1 MATMI
6 PLIRAACLIPH
17 IHWLESRNR
26 PVDAH
31 LAEAGVP
38 GDPVDQPER
47 PIPLRAA
54 MTFVRDA
61 ADREDIPDLGLRV
74 MTGDSLSNLGA
85 FGRVVMSGATVEA
98 ALQRAERA
106 MPHFCTHERIELR
119 GPPGGRRIVIAFSIG
134 TDPAALHQAQLM
146 SLGHCLSLLALARHE
161 PSGEDVIQ
169 MVPHPRYG
177 FDGLPAELRDRVSPS
192 PDSLLVL
199 GVDPAALALPLVHLP
214 LLPETATPAPDWRNL
229 RLQAEFQSCAS
240 MLIEGMIEDG
250 NISVERLAEAAAVSV
265 RTLQRRLAAEGNTFS
280 SLVDAARRRA
290 ALAAIVR
297 EDTAIADVASAV
309 GYASPSALTRAVR
322 RWVGHPPRALRMK

>member
-38 GDPVDQPER
+38 GDPVGQPER

-61 ADREDIPDLGLRV
+61 ADREGMPDLGLRV
-74 MTGDSLSNLGA
+74 MAADSLSNLGV

-119 GPPGGRRIVIAFSIG
+119 GPPGARRIVIAFSIG

-161 PSGEDVIQ
+161 PSGGEVIQ
-169 MVPHPRYG
+169 MAPHPRHG
-177 FDGLPAELRDRVSPS
+177 FDALPAELRHRVSPS
-192 PDSLLVL
+192 PDSLLVV
-199 GVDPAALALPLVHLP
+199 GVDQAALALPLVCAP
-214 LLPETATPAPDWRNL
+214 PPPETAAPAPDWRNL
-229 RLQAEFQSCAS
+229 RFQAEFQSCAS
-240 MLIEGMIEDG
+240 MLVEGMVEDG
-250 NISVERLAEAAAVSV
+250 NVSVERLAIAAGVSV
-265 RTLQRRLAAEGNTFS
+265 RTLQRRLAAEGITFS
-280 SLVDAARRRA
+280 GLVDATRRRA
-290 ALAAIVR
+290 ALAGIAS
-297 EDTAIADVASAV
+297 EATAIADVANAV

-322 RWVGHPPRALRMK
+322 RWVGQPPRALRMK

>member
-17 IHWLESRNR
+17 ILWLESRNR
-26 PVDAH
+26 PVDAL
-31 LAEAGVP
+31 LAAAGVP

-61 ADREDIPDLGLRV
+61 AEREGLPDLGLRV
-74 MTGDSLSNLGA
+74 MAPDSLTRLGTY
-85 FGRVVMSGATVEA
+85 GRAVLTGATIEA
-98 ALQRAERA
+98 ALQVAERA
-106 MPHFCTHERIELR
+106 MAHFCTHERLDLR
-119 GPPGGRRIVIAFSIG
+119 GPPGARRLVGAFTII

-146 SLGHCLSLLALARHE
+146 TLGHCLSLLALARYR
-161 PSGEDVIQ
+161 PSVQDVVR
-169 MVPHPRYG
+169 MAPHPQFG
-177 FDGLPAELRDRVSPS
+177 FEALPADLRGVVRAGTDQ
-192 PDSLLVL
+192 LLVL
-199 GVDPAALALPLVHLP
+199 ELAETTLALPLAQP
-214 LLPETATPAPDWRNL
+214 LTPNGAAAPGPDWRNL
-229 RLQAEFQSCAS
+229 RAQAEFQSCAS
-240 MLIEGMIEDG
+240 MLVEGMVEDG

-322 RWVGHPPRALRMK
+322 RWVGQPPRALRMK